1 MTGTQADVRG
11 NTGSSTGLG
20 AEGRLHRLLHGW
32 SANLVLVVLGLTQ
45 QLLLVPAFLHFWS
58 SDTLAA
64 WLAIYA
70 AGNLMIV
77 ADSGLQARAINRF
90 LDFRSRVDCDGRTA
104 SFYSG
109 TLQIYLRLVLLLGVA
124 VAVVAQ
130 LLPPSTMLGF
140 TATVSFDSAM
150 LVMMVGTL
158 LTLPGNP
165 VSGLYR
171 ARGKFAR
178 IAWLSSGALLLSQ
191 IAQIVAVALFGSLL
205 AVAIAYISIQ
215 LLFTVFLIA
224 IDAPR
229 RFPFLRRGRRAWSW
243 RWGIGQLGRAIPFGV
258 ANAAELALMNL
269 PVLMV
274 SALVVDRVAVAQWG
288 LTRVVASLVRG
299 LCSQMVIPMAA
310 ELGHDHAVGD
320 YERLR
325 RHYAYGSVLVTA
337 LASAVVAGLLSF
349 WADFF
354 ALWTHGSIP
363 LDTPLAV
370 TLLLGAAAVA
380 PSLLALSFASHSNR
394 ADLLVR
400 TKGLQLVVFLGLSIL
415 LIHALGPLGAALAIV
430 ASDLGVQFG
439 LLAILVI
446 RQTLRHPLRHVAF
459 LVLVA
464 LIIVAPGWAL
474 GTMVAAIAPGSGVA
488 HFLYECAIWLVIVGA
503 IAGPLLKSSFRARLV
518 SLIPC

>member
-1 MTGTQADVRG
+1 
-11 NTGSSTGLG
+11 
-20 AEGRLHRLLHGW
+20 LHRLLHGW
-32 SANLVLVVLGLTQ
+32 SANLVLIVLGLTQ

-70 AGNLMIV
+70 AGSLMVI

-90 LDFRSRVDCDGRTA
+90 LDFRARADCDGRTG
-104 SFYSG
+104 SFYNG
-109 TLQIYLRLVLLLGVA
+109 TMQIYLCLVVLLGVA
-124 VAVVAQ
+124 VVAFAQ
-130 LLPPSTMLGF
+130 LLQPSTMLGF
-140 TATVSFDSAM
+140 TATASFDSAM
-150 LVMMVGTL
+150 LVMMIGTL
-158 LTLPGNP
+158 LILPGNL

-171 ARGKFAR
+171 TRGKFAR
-178 IAWLSSGALLLSQ
+178 IVWLSSGALLLGQ
-191 IAQIVAVALFGSLL
+191 IAQIVTVALFGSLL

-215 LLFTVFLIA
+215 LLFTIFLIA

-229 RFPFLRRGRRAWSW
+229 LFPFLRRGRRARSW
-243 RWGIGQLGRAIPFGV
+243 RWCIGQLGRAIPFGV

-269 PVLMV
+269 PVLLV
-274 SALVVDRVAVAQWG
+274 SAFVVDRVAVAQWG

-337 LASAVVAGLLSF
+337 LASTVVAGLLSF

-370 TLLLGAAAVA
+370 TLLLGAAAVS
-380 PSLLALSFASHSNR
+380 PSLLALGFANHSNR
-394 ADLLVR
+394 ADLLIR
-400 TKGLQLVVFLGLSIL
+400 TKGLQLVMFLGLSIL
-415 LIHALGPLGAALAIV
+415 LIRALGPLGAALAII
-430 ASDLGVQFG
+430 ASDLGIQFG
-439 LLAILVI
+439 LLALFVLT
-446 RQTLRHPLRHVAF
+446 QTLRHPFRHVAF

-464 LIIVAPGWAL
+464 VTIVASGWGL
-474 GTMVAAIAPGSGVA
+474 GTMVTTIAPGSGIG
-488 HFLYECAIWLVIVGA
+488 HFLYECAIWLAIVGA
-503 IAGPLLKSSFRARLV
+503 IASPLLKFSLRARFV
-518 SLIPC
+518 ALIPC